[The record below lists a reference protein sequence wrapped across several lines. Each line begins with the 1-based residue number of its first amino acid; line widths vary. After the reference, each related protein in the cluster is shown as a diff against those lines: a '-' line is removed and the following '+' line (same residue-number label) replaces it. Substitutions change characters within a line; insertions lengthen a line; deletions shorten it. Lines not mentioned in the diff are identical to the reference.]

1 MQSAK
6 NAGMFIKFITVIQ
19 GGSMKVLL
27 STIAVTAMLLAG
39 PVSAADADAAKALAQ
54 KSGCLACHS
63 IDKKVLGP
71 SYKDVAAK
79 YKGDKTAEA
88 KLVAKV
94 KAGGSGVW
102 GPMPMPANSPQVK
115 DDDIKTIVQWI
126 LSM

>member
-1 MQSAK
+1 MKALLL
-6 NAGMFIKFITVIQ
+6 AIAAA
-19 GGSMKVLL
+19 GSMLVAAQAN
-27 STIAVTAMLLAG
+27 AV
-39 PVSAADADAAKALAQ
+39 DAAAAQALAQ

-71 SYKDVAAK
+71 AYKDVAAK

-115 DDDIKTIVQWI
+115 DADIKTVVEWV
-126 LSM
+126 LSL

>member
-1 MQSAK
+1 ML
-6 NAGMFIKFITVIQ
+6 IQ
-19 GGSMKVLL
+19 GDSMKALLLAIAAAGSMLVAAQAN
-27 STIAVTAMLLAG
+27 AVDAK
-39 PVSAADADAAKALAQ
+39 AAEALAQ

-71 SYKDVAAK
+71 AYKDVAAK

-115 DDDIKTIVQWI
+115 DADITTVVQWV
-126 LSM
+126 LAM